1 MARSRSGNRRLPR
14 CRRGMMT
21 DGDRHGNARLYVRRY
36 GRKIRIRKKLG
47 TEAFALAYAEAIHAL
62 EQEGSRSE
70 IVKAAPGTFGWLA
83 ACYFASTELNALDPA
98 LQTRRRL
105 YIESCLRE
113 PRKLGSRDLMRD
125 CPISVLSP
133 AHVRMLRDRK
143 AGNQAPPTTGARP
156 AVSLTMS

>member
-1 MARSRSGNRRLPR
+1 MARSRSGNRLLPR
-14 CRRGMMT
+14 CRRGMMQV
-21 DGDRHGNARLYVRRY
+21 DFPYLVADRDRHGNARLYVRRY

-62 EQEGSRSE
+62 EQEGGRSE

-83 ACYFASTELNALDPA
+83 ACYFASTEFNALDPA

-113 PRKLGSRDLMRD
+113 PRLFKAENVMLG
-125 CPISVLSP
+125 
-133 AHVRMLRDRK
+133 VRHEKER
-143 AGNQAPPTTGARP
+143 QAPRHLCWLGRRQGRA
-156 AVSLTMS
+156 